1 MAAKRR
7 NVIRITVQKARTSYS
22 TRHSAEHGSYVMANG
37 PERRVVH
44 PRVNENSREE
54 TVTRGAGHNVGAKNV
69 SGETEARKPSLAD
82 FGWDFPF
89 NSPSRLGE

>member
-1 MAAKRR
+1 
-7 NVIRITVQKARTSYS
+7 V
-22 TRHSAEHGSYVMANG
+22 ANS

-54 TVTRGAGHNVGAKNV
+54 TAARGAGHNDGAKSV
-69 SGETEARKPSLAD
+69 SGETQARKPSLAD

-89 NSPSRLGE
+89 NQADSMRGRRSCGSKLLAPPTPERHSKPMSRT

>member
-1 MAAKRR
+1 M
-7 NVIRITVQKARTSYS
+7 
-22 TRHSAEHGSYVMANG
+22 GSYVMANV

-54 TVTRGAGHNVGAKNV
+54 AAARGEGHSDGVKAV
-69 SGETEARKPSLAD
+69 SDETQARKPSLAD

-89 NSPSRLGE
+89 NSPRLTR